1 MLAFSKSA
9 IQRTL
14 PPPHVSIALRA
25 WRLNLIFRCERRRA
39 QSYGYSGTWSRARIF
54 RLSGIAANV
63 EQQIENA
70 IEIAW
75 NPQADRDL
83 KAQAFDFIDRL
94 HTEDDGWQICLALAI
109 REPKASEVVRH
120 FSLEVVNTAVGGGR
134 LDLQSLLFVKDA
146 LMTHIRK
153 TYGTGSTD
161 VEQDPRTIQNKMVQ
175 TITSLFTSLYISQW
189 PSFFED
195 FLGLTKT
202 VGSTLP
208 DNAKGTML
216 YLKVLI
222 SVHDEIADV
231 LVSRTSN
238 ERARDNELKDLV
250 RERDADKVAR
260 SWQEI
265 LNLWK
270 SQDRAIVQYCLS
282 TIGRWASWNDLSLFL
297 NTNLL
302 SILFEF
308 VGSANI
314 DEGTDLRDASLNTFI
329 EILSKKMKASD
340 KLELIE
346 VLKVQEVVSQLVA
359 SPPLNELRPTSSY
372 DTDLADIVAKL
383 VNNTM
388 VDIIVALESSQN
400 VSMIQSRANTQ
411 IKAFLPHVLR
421 FFSDEYDEICS
432 SVIPCLTDLLTYLRK
447 NVKGDA
453 DYTLMLPPIL
463 QAIVAKMRYDETSS
477 WGAEDAQTDE
487 AEFQDLRKR
496 LQVLQQAVAAVDETL
511 YIDTI
516 SSIVDTSLEN
526 FQGRR
531 GQVDWRDID
540 LAMHEMFLFGELAV
554 KSGGL
559 YSKTKPVSPAAERL
573 IGMMVKLVE
582 SGRHRT

>member
-1 MLAFSKSA
+1 M
-9 IQRTL
+9 
-14 PPPHVSIALRA
+14 
-25 WRLNLIFRCERRRA
+25 
-39 QSYGYSGTWSRARIF
+39 
-54 RLSGIAANV
+54 
-63 EQQIENA
+63 
-70 IEIAW
+70 
-75 NPQADRDL
+75 
-83 KAQAFDFIDRL
+83 
-94 HTEDDGWQICLALAI
+94 
-109 REPKASEVVRH
+109 
-120 FSLEVVNTAVGGGR
+120 VNTAIGGGR
-134 LDLQSLLFVKDA
+134 LDLRALLFVKDA
-146 LMTHIRK
+146 LMTHIRT
-153 TYGTGSTD
+153 TYGAGSTN

-175 TITSLFTSLYISQW
+175 TITSLFVSLYTSQW
-189 PSFFED
+189 PGFFED
-195 FLGLTKT
+195 FLGFTKT

-208 DNAKGTML
+208 DSAKGTML
-216 YLKVLI
+216 YLKILI
-222 SVHDEIADV
+222 SIHDEIADV

-250 RERDADKVAR
+250 RERDADKITR

-265 LNLWK
+265 LSLWK
-270 SQDRAIVQYCLS
+270 SQDRIIVDYCLS
-282 TIGRWASWNDLSLFL
+282 TIGRWASWNNLSLFL
-297 NTNLL
+297 NNNLL

-308 VGSANI
+308 VGSVNI

-372 DTDLADIVAKL
+372 DTDLAEIVAKL

-388 VDIIVALESSQN
+388 VDIIIALESSQN
-400 VSMIQSRANTQ
+400 VTMIQSRANAQ

-477 WGAEDAQTDE
+477 WGNEDAQTDE

-516 SSIVDTSLEN
+516 SNIVDTSLEN
-526 FQGRR
+526 FQGRQ

-540 LAMHEMFLFGELAV
+540 LAMHEMFLFGEFAV

-573 IGMMVKLVE
+573 VGMMFKLIE
-582 SGRHRT
+582 SGRCRK